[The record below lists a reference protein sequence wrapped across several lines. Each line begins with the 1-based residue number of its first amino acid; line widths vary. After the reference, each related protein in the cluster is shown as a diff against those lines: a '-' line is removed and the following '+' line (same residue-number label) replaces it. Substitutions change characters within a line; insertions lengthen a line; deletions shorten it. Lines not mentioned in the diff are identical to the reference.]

1 MIKTFSK
8 QFIKHFFSSFLFHDL
23 IFASNIKLSDFN
35 FSTGTQM
42 AHVYAHLFGVPCTGL
57 RFFSVYGPWGR
68 PDMAPFK
75 FVHSILSGKPITVYG
90 DGKQTRDWTFID
102 DVVEGVV
109 RALDQP
115 ATAGM
120 QFKYS
125 STTSMR
131 YNRHPK

>member
-1 MIKTFSK
+1 M
-8 QFIKHFFSSFLFHDL
+8 
-23 IFASNIKLSDFN
+23 LSDFN
-35 FSTGTQM
+35 FSIGTQM
-42 AHVYAHLFGVPCTGL
+42 AHVYAHLFGVRCTGL

-75 FVHSILSGKPITVYG
+75 FVHSIVSGKPITVYG

-131 YNRHPK
+131 YKRHPN

>member
-1 MIKTFSK
+1 
-8 QFIKHFFSSFLFHDL
+8 
-23 IFASNIKLSDFN
+23 
-35 FSTGTQM
+35 M
-42 AHVYAHLFGVPCTGL
+42 AHVYAHLFGVRCTGL

-75 FVHSILSGKPITVYG
+75 FVHSIVSGKPITVYG

-125 STTSMR
+125 SKLVCAIRDTLIENPSHNDTLVTTCDNS
-131 YNRHPK
+131 HV